1 MKIKRILLA
10 AMALIMAFSCFVGC
24 SKEEVLN
31 PETFGVDL
39 FMDGHAKYTLGII
52 KTDVEFV
59 EYASD
64 VITDN
69 FCLPCNIP
77 GNFNYVEGSETVKW
91 QIKSVIMREQWQED
105 EDAFLY
111 PTPNGDN
118 YPVFFIYTLDVDG
131 TKTDYL
137 ARATQNPDKDNKWQV
152 DFIMMPTTAQ
162 LEHITKTFDNNSWH
176 VVTAQ

>member
-1 MKIKRILLA
+1 MKIKRILFAAIALVLVLSCLA
-10 AMALIMAFSCFVGC
+10 GC
-24 SKEEVLN
+24 SKEEILN
-31 PETFGVDL
+31 PETFGVED
-39 FMDGHAKYTLGII
+39 FMDGHAKYTLGIL

-59 EYASD
+59 EYAGDCIVDS
-64 VITDN
+64 

-77 GNFNYVEGSETVKW
+77 GNFNYVEGAETVKW
-91 QIKSVIMREQWQED
+91 QIKAVIMKSDWQKD

-131 TKTDYL
+131 NKTDYIS
-137 ARATQNPDKDNKWQV
+137 RATQNPDKDNKWEV
-152 DFIMMPTTAQ
+152 EFVMMPTPAQ
-162 LEHITKTFDNNSWH
+162 LEHITQTFDDNSWH